1 MSVWFWVTLWA
12 VLVTATVIGAILLA
26 RWLWRAFRAL
36 MSELDRAEELHG
48 PAMIRLDAALN
59 AAEERPRP
67 DGADSEPHRPSMFA
81 DDLTTHYA
89 RLAVLRE
96 ARTARR
102 AARRA
107 RQRVTWEKW
116 RHFND
121 PHAHDDDA
129 R

>member
-12 VLVTATVIGAILLA
+12 VLVIATIIGVVLLG
-26 RWLWRAFRAL
+26 RWLWRSFHAL
-36 MSELDRAEELHG
+36 MSEVDRAEERHG

-59 AAEERPRP
+59 AADPP
-67 DGADSEPHRPSMFA
+67 GTQPHRPSMFS

-89 RLAVLRE
+89 RLAALRE
-96 ARTARR
+96 KRGERRTARR
-102 AARRA
+102 ERR
-107 RQRVTWEKW
+107 RVTWERW

-121 PHAHDDDA
+121 LPAGGGGG

>member
-12 VLVTATVIGAILLA
+12 VLVAATIIGAVLLG
-26 RWLWRAFRAL
+26 RWLWRSFHAL
-36 MSELDRAEELHG
+36 MSELDRAEERHG

-59 AAEERPRP
+59 AAEPSP
-67 DGADSEPHRPSMFA
+67 DGEPHRPSMFS

-89 RLAVLRE
+89 RLATLRE

-107 RQRVTWEKW
+107 RHVQTWERW

-121 PHAHDDDA
+121 
-129 R
+129 